1 MRLLGESPQWYGYRV
16 RSRHEK
22 LVSRSLRTKAYE
34 EFLPLTRCR
43 RGWVDR
49 VKVVEIPLFP
59 GYIFCRSNEREIG
72 RIRSTV
78 GIIDVV
84 RAGSSPVPV
93 RTEEIESL
101 RQAVRHELPMESY
114 PTPDELSGRCVRIT
128 SGPLSGMSGVL
139 TDVRGRQRL
148 VLSVDL
154 LRRSVLV
161 ELPAACVEVL
171 SHKPTMRSCCIEE
184 EYLADSA

>member
-1 MRLLGESPQWYGYRV
+1 
-16 RSRHEK
+16 
-22 LVSRSLRTKAYE
+22 
-34 EFLPLTRCR
+34 
-43 RGWVDR
+43 VDR
-49 VKVVEIPLFP
+49 VKVVDMPLFP
-59 GYIFCRSNEREIG
+59 GYIFCRSNERDIG

-84 RAGSSPVPV
+84 RAGSSPAPV

-101 RQAVRHELPMESY
+101 CQAVRHELPMESY
-114 PTPDELSGRCVRIT
+114 PTPDDLSGRYVRIT

-139 TDVRGRQRL
+139 TDVRGRQRM

-161 ELPAACVEVL
+161 ELPAACVDVL
-171 SHKPTMRSCCIEE
+171 SCDPAIRACGIEG